1 MRYLKGHKS
10 LPVTGDTLADS
21 CKVESASCYASSRGF
36 RGPKHCDE
44 CASVRADADY
54 VISDRNGRRER
65 EREREREKMPIRN
78 NRK

>member
-1 MRYLKGHKS
+1 M
-10 LPVTGDTLADS
+10 
-21 CKVESASCYASSRGF
+21 SSRGF

-65 EREREREKMPIRN
+65 EREREREDADK
-78 NRK
+78 KQ